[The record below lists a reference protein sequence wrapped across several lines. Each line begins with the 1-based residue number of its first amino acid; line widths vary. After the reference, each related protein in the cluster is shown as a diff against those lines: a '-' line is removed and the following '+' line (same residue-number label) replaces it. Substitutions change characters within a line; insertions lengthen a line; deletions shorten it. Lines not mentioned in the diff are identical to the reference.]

1 MAETYKPIFP
11 GNAVAHLHSY
21 GLPNESFTTN
31 GRSTGDPRDRRHQAL
46 VSIPGWLSV
55 RKVGYSLIAGAGA
68 TSFDIIVP
76 SPDTRPDDKPRA
88 DIVGMHIPTGAAV
101 YRAGFRV
108 LPINRQPGFNA
119 SGYQGDEDN
128 LDSGLTGTATDLLA
142 LSSAAIGTKA
152 AGSIGAT
159 AIRTSSDNAHVSDPA
174 VIVVDAGGKVVT
186 GTQKIQ
192 TAFGAPVVTTTDL
205 TLKLYSVAAAGNT
218 AGSAIGSSHTGG
230 CYVVVEVDYLVPEAI
245 APLDALPLPGHKYS
259 GFGS

>member
-1 MAETYKPIFP
+1 MPETYKPIFP

-21 GLPNESFTTN
+21 GLPNKSFTTN
-31 GRSTGDPRDRRHQAL
+31 GRSVGDPRDRRHQAL

-55 RKVGYSLIAGAGA
+55 RKVGYAVISGAGG

-88 DIVGMHIPTGAAV
+88 DIVGMHIPSGAAV

-108 LPINRQPGFNA
+108 LPINKQPGFSV
-119 SGYQGDEDN
+119 SGLVSDAD
-128 LDSGLTGTATDLLA
+128 LTDSGLTGTATDLLA

-174 VIVVDAGGKVVT
+174 VLVVNASGRVVT
-186 GTQKIQ
+186 GSQKIQ
-192 TAFGAPVVTTTDL
+192 TAFGAPVVTTTDM
-205 TLKLYSVAAAGNT
+205 TLKIYSVAAAGNV
-218 AGSAIGSSHTGG
+218 AGSAIGAARSGSH
-230 CYVVVEVDYLVPEAI
+230 YVVAEVDYLVPEEI
-245 APLDALPLPGHKYS
+245 APLDALPLPGQRYA

>member
-21 GLPNESFTTN
+21 GLPNESFATN
-31 GRSTGDPRDRRHQAL
+31 GRVTGDPRDRRHQAL
-46 VSIPGWLSV
+46 VSLPGWLSV
-55 RKVGYSLIAGAGA
+55 RKVGYTLIAGAGA
-68 TSFDIIVP
+68 TSFDITVP

-88 DIVGMHIPTGAAV
+88 DILGLHIPTGAAV

-108 LPINRQPGFNA
+108 LPINKQPGFNA

-128 LDSGLTGTATDLLA
+128 LASGLTGTTGDQLV
-142 LSSAAIGTKA
+142 LSTAAISTLA
-152 AGSIGAT
+152 VGSIGAT
-159 AIRTSSDNAHVSDPA
+159 AIRTSSNTGSTTDPSL
-174 VIVVDAGGKVVT
+174 IVVSGGQVVT
-186 GTQKIQ
+186 GSQKVQ
-192 TAFGAPVVTTTDL
+192 TAFGAPVVTTADL
-205 TLKLYSVAAAGNT
+205 TLRLYSVAAAGNA

-245 APLDALPLPGHKYS
+245 APLDALPLPGHRYS